1 MKMHITELA
10 LKDVK
15 VPQGKSYVL
24 IHDQEQRGFSVQKT
38 ARGVMSYVLIYRDA
52 QGKQKQ
58 TKLADVG
65 PVSAHVA
72 RNMARD
78 MLKTIAQGRTES
90 AVRAPRAALSP
101 VMDDFFFGTYLPIV
115 NAASRK
121 PGTHESIY
129 RNHVQPVLGKKRM
142 SEIGESE
149 MLEYYAHLKNKEV
162 GGGRWPTKAGQ
173 KIKEGTVKRIMILV
187 RHLYNV
193 AINDKKT
200 VVTENP
206 TKPIPLKMSR
216 NIKGKFLNKEQL
228 QALVKAARESENSDL
243 AEIIQVMAG
252 TGLRR
257 DNVLAMRWEWLDLGQ
272 GMLTVPA
279 SADKAKQGFTL
290 YLSTGVLNLLM
301 ARREVAANGDWVFPS
316 PKTGKPYYSCR
327 EAWVKTCERAGLQGL
342 RMHDLRHTF
351 ASLML
356 DSGADI
362 VDVQKQLGHTQIKT
376 TCVYLHLRED
386 RKRQKANAAE
396 AASGIFM

>member
-10 LKDVK
+10 LKEVE
-15 VPQGKSYVL
+15 VPKGKSYVL

-78 MLKTIAQGRTES
+78 MLKTIAAGRTES
-90 AVRAPRAALSP
+90 AMRAPRAALSP
-101 VMDDFFFGTYLPIV
+101 VMDDFFFATYLPQV
-115 NAASRK
+115 NASSRT

-142 SEIGESE
+142 SDIGESE

-162 GGGRWPTKAGQ
+162 GGGRWAAKAGQ

-206 TKPIPLKMSR
+206 TKPIQLKVNR

-228 QALVKAARESENSDL
+228 
-243 AEIIQVMAG
+243 
-252 TGLRR
+252 
-257 DNVLAMRWEWLDLGQ
+257 
-272 GMLTVPA
+272 
-279 SADKAKQGFTL
+279 
-290 YLSTGVLNLLM
+290 
-301 ARREVAANGDWVFPS
+301 
-316 PKTGKPYYSCR
+316 
-327 EAWVKTCERAGLQGL
+327 
-342 RMHDLRHTF
+342 
-351 ASLML
+351 
-356 DSGADI
+356 
-362 VDVQKQLGHTQIKT
+362 
-376 TCVYLHLRED
+376 
-386 RKRQKANAAE
+386 
-396 AASGIFM
+396 